1 MCPLNEEYF
10 MFTVNPISMNIET
23 VKIGDLEV
31 SRYAILGIMP
41 ARESRPGNLKVL
53 VFLTS
58 GQTVTVPV
66 KEYPK
71 DLNAIIN
78 QNVKEREKNESL
90 RNREF

>member
-1 MCPLNEEYF
+1 MLTPY
-10 MFTVNPISMNIET
+10 ISYETNIET
-23 VKIGDLEV
+23 VKIGELEV
-31 SRYAILGIMP
+31 GKYAIMGIMP
-41 ARESRPGNLKVL
+41 ARDSRPGSLKVL

-78 QNVKEREKNESL
+78 QNVKEREKNESI
-90 RNREF
+90 RDSKF

>member
-1 MCPLNEEYF
+1 MLTSYIPFE
-10 MFTVNPISMNIET
+10 TNIET
-23 VKIGDLEV
+23 VRIGELEV
-31 SRYAILGIMP
+31 GRYAITGIMP
-41 ARESRPGNLKVL
+41 ARDSRPGNLKVL

-71 DLNAIIN
+71 DLDAIIN

-90 RNREF
+90 LNSQF

>member
-1 MCPLNEEYF
+1 
-10 MFTVNPISMNIET
+10 MFIPPAMPFTANIDT
-23 VKIGDLEV
+23 VKIGDLEA
-31 SRYAILGIMP
+31 SRFSIVGIMP
-41 ARESRPGNLKVL
+41 ARDSRPGSLKVL

-90 RNREF
+90 RNSQF

>member
-1 MCPLNEEYF
+1 
-10 MFTVNPISMNIET
+10 MFTPFIPYETTVET

-31 SRYAILGIMP
+31 GRYAITGIMP
-41 ARESRPGNLKVL
+41 ARDSRPGSLKVL

-71 DLNAIIN
+71 SLNAIIN
-78 QNVKEREKNESL
+78 QNVKEREENESL
-90 RNREF
+90 RDSKF